1 MFISRQRIRFPPDA
15 RSESFID
22 IIDLNIGHE
31 VELYG
36 RVFKIVNCDRF
47 TRNFLN
53 RLGITVPDPIV
64 MPEDPYME
72 RRNKVRNKGV
82 FIASCPSWHCPY
94 TENERAMKSCSLNL
108 PTSWQINNGLLTRS

>member
-1 MFISRQRIRFPPDA
+1 M
-15 RSESFID
+15 D
-22 IIDLNIGHE
+22 IIDLNIGKE

-53 RLGITVPDPIV
+53 RLGITVPDPIT

-72 RRNKVRNKGV
+72 RRFKVLVLKNSKLRKKKKKKGGEE
-82 FIASCPSWHCPY
+82 W
-94 TENERAMKSCSLNL
+94 R
-108 PTSWQINNGLLTRS
+108 WG